1 VGLIAARAPS
11 ECASA
16 IWLPSTTPS
25 CARGFEQSLIG
36 LGFSGIAA
44 EMVTMAPGDVAKL
57 VAPMGLNPPE
67 GDILDPAV
75 ISS

>member
-1 VGLIAARAPS
+1 MIAARASS

-25 CARGFEQSLIG
+25 CALGIEQSLIG

-44 EMVTMAPGDVAKL
+44 EMATMAPGDVAKL
-57 VAPMGLNPPE
+57 VAPNGHKSAR
-67 GDILDPAV
+67 GRY
-75 ISS
+75 S